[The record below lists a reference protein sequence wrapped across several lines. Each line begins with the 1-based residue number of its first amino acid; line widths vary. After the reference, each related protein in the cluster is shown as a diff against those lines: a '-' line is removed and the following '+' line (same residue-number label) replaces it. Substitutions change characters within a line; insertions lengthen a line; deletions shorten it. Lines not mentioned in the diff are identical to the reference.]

1 MERNAIVTM
10 IKSVVHSI
18 PLKLEARLYGSE
30 ARGEARANSDIDLL
44 ILIDQ
49 PNVDK
54 ADEDKIFSYLY
65 PIELRTGVAINPVI
79 MPRHLWGA
87 RVTPF
92 YVNVENEGIV
102 L

>member
-1 MERNAIVTM
+1 MKRNAIVTL
-10 IKSVVHSI
+10 IKSAVHSI

-30 ARGEARANSDIDLL
+30 ARGEARKDSDIDLL
-44 ILIDQ
+44 ILVDQ
-49 PNVDK
+49 PKVDT

-65 PIELRTGVAINPVI
+65 PIELQTGVAINPVI
-79 MPRHLWGA
+79 MPRDMWGA
-87 RVTPF
+87 RVTSF